1 MAGTGVRS
9 VAISGLAN
17 EYQGYFT
24 TPEEYAWQAYEGG
37 QTNFGKY
44 SANLLVEQTG
54 LLAESMAEGRPA
66 PAPYAFD
73 PTNGLEPDDTPF
85 PDGAEHGRG
94 AGAAGRC
101 DRLEQSGVLVAWR
114 GARHRPSARPGIRPG
129 GAPR

>member
-1 MAGTGVRS
+1 MPIPKGAPLAIVRVGDGVIVSNPGEVTTEVGRRLKDAVGSAMAGTGLRS

-54 LLAESMAEGRPA
+54 LLAASLAEGRPGPGA
-66 PAPYAFD
+66 
-73 PTNGLEPDDTPF
+73 LRLRPDERP
-85 PDGAEHGRG
+85 
-94 AGAAGRC
+94 
-101 DRLEQSGVLVAWR
+101 
-114 GARHRPSARPGIRPG
+114 GAR
-129 GAPR
+129 